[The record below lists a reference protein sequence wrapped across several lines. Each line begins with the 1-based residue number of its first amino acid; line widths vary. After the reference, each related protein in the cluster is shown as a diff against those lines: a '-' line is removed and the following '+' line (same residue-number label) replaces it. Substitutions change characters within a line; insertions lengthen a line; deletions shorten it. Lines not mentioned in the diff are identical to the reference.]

1 MYIDPEIATW
11 LTGLIPLDIADLPAA
26 RRASAFNQAGATC
39 EGTHDGEMKIMG
51 SGPRAIFNIHGGGFV
66 LGSTTSD
73 DPENALLIRE
83 LGVSVVSPEYE
94 LAPEN
99 PYPGPLTQC
108 CKALQRVVR
117 ELDPHPIIMGHSA
130 GGGLAAMVTQWALKN
145 GIAPAAQVLIEPEID
160 PTLSTQ
166 SMKTYAAGPV
176 WTAANGRLSWDYLLG
191 GKELTIPARQAPQ
204 TYVVVN
210 HSDPLR
216 DEGVNYAL
224 ALADAG
230 TPVTLKMYPGTTHG
244 SMSCLTAGVTT
255 HAYDELI
262 AYIRQVL
269 KGK

>member
-1 MYIDPEIATW
+1 MA
-11 LTGLIPLDIADLPAA
+11 
-26 RRASAFNQAGATC
+26 
-39 EGTHDGEMKIMG
+39 
-51 SGPRAIFNIHGGGFV
+51 
-66 LGSTTSD
+66 
-73 DPENALLIRE
+73 
-83 LGVSVVSPEYE
+83 
-94 LAPEN
+94 
-99 PYPGPLTQC
+99 
-108 CKALQRVVR
+108 
-117 ELDPHPIIMGHSA
+117 
-130 GGGLAAMVTQWALKN
+130 TQWALQN
-145 GIAPAAQVLIEPEID
+145 GIEPAAQVLIEPEID

-176 WTAANGRLSWDYLLG
+176 WTAANGRLSWDYLPD
-191 GKELTIPARQAPQ
+191 GKELTIPAGKAPQ

-269 KGK
+269 KEK